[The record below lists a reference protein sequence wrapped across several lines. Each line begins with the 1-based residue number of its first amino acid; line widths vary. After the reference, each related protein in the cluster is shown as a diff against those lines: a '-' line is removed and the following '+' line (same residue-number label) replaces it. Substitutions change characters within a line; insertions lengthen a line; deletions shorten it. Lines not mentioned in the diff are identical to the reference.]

1 MDNQGTNNTDNNSDQ
16 QSVKESQQFFQPSA
30 YQGPVIMD
38 NSTGATG
45 VQPESSDNSTTDQ
58 NKPSKNSNKKLMVV
72 VIIAV
77 LFLLSLTILVII
89 VGSSSQ
95 KTPSKTTQN
104 TVTPTNTSIDP
115 ATSLGIEQISN
126 SINQDIT
133 GQNDDNDFPPT
144 ELDDKALEL

>member
-1 MDNQGTNNTDNNSDQ
+1 MDNQETNNTDNNSDQ
-16 QSVKESQQFFQPSA
+16 QFTKESQQFFQPSA
-30 YQGPVIMD
+30 HQGPVIID
-38 NSTGATG
+38 NSTG
-45 VQPESSDNSTTDQ
+45 VQTENSDNSKSGQ
-58 NKPSKNSNKKLMVV
+58 NKPSKNSNKKLMAV

-89 VGSSSQ
+89 VGSSSK